1 MTQDFRR
8 KKIRVLPTGVEPMT
22 FWLVLRMLC
31 HCAIGDSWQ
40 AWLFNWVYGDKLL
53 AYCWTG
59 MSNVILVWNEDVN
72 GDVNEDGKVE
82 AWLCK
87 WKMQWCYSLNK
98 TGKLGKENSEFTLFE
113 PTTFRL
119 VLRMHYHWALRDSS
133 QAWLQTIVECCSKF
147 QILISSG
154 VNCYFETPFSKIIH
168 DFMSKWREKSFLTR
182 KLFSSVRQKPPWI
195 MHEEKKGY
203 KKGYL

>member
-31 HCAIGDSWQ
+31 HCAIGVLWQ
-40 AWLFNWVYGDKLL
+40 VWLFNWVYGDKLL

-59 MSNVILVWNEDVN
+59 MSNVMLLWNEEVY

-87 WKMQWCYSLNK
+87 WKMMLFSERNRQTRK
-98 TGKLGKENSEFTLFE
+98 KELRVHPIRTYDFPISTSYALPLSFERFIAGLAANYRWMLFE
-113 PTTFRL
+113 ISNSDLLRSKMLLWNTFFKD
-119 VLRMHYHWALRDSS
+119 Y
-133 QAWLQTIVECCSKF
+133 
-147 QILISSG
+147 
-154 VNCYFETPFSKIIH
+154 
-168 DFMSKWREKSFLTR
+168 
-182 KLFSSVRQKPPWI
+182 PWF
-195 MHEEKKGY
+195 Y
-203 KKGYL
+203 V